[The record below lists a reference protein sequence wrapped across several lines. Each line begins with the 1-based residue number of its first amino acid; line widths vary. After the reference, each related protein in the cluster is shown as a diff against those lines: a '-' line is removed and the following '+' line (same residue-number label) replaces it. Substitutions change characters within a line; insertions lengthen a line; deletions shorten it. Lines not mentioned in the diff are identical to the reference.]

1 MSQHVSPQLHVGL
14 KCAGSYKISAPE
26 MLVTGHVTGQ
36 IIASLALVSHAVT
49 VTQLPVS
56 NPEDCQLL
64 GGRDASSVIAVS
76 PDRGYA
82 SYIVGVPKKCP
93 GEEV

>member
-1 MSQHVSPQLHVGL
+1 MP
-14 KCAGSYKISAPE
+14 
-26 MLVTGHVTGQ
+26 VTGHVTGQ

-93 GEEV
+93 GEEVWKIWTVVCCPLMDTVPILSQWVR